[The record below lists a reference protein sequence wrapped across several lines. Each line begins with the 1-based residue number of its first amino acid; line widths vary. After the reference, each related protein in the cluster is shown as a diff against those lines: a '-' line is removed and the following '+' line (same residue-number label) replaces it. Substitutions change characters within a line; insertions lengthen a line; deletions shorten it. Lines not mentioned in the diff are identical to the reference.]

1 MPSATLELASHAL
14 NHDQEDMNA
23 AGPSPKACPPE
34 LQSLLAE
41 VIFVLICS
49 GGQLV
54 YALLVGHVT
63 VTQSVFGAAL
73 GLPPSQLPWLI
84 GSFMLAS
91 GLSVIVSGPLA
102 DLAPPKPLMVGAF
115 LWELVRGADHHPKL
129 KILFFV
135 ARAMQGLAVGVIVS
149 ASMSILGRV
158 YSPGHRKTRVF
169 SLMAAGSPF
178 GYWLGCI
185 QAGALSAH
193 LPWIFGSTAVFLA
206 VCALAAQL
214 TIPDLRPARDGIDA
228 EAPSLRQ
235 FDYTGAVLASVGCSL
250 VVFGL
255 TQGASADWNPY
266 TYCSIILGFLMLGA
280 FYFVEQRVARPL
292 IPNKLWQTPGFKP
305 LLVAYF
311 LGLGAFSGAWQ
322 FYAIQFWLRYQGVT
336 PLTAAL
342 YLLPNGIV
350 GVLAAFVVSKTL
362 HIVPT
367 QVILTA
373 SMVAFGLGPVF
384 FLPQAYATTTDHY
397 GYWALSMPGVALAT
411 FGPDMS
417 FAAAAIFITSSVPRS
432 YQGAAGSLL
441 VTVQNLAMAVMTS
454 ICGAVGQR
462 VETVAETGEIG
473 LKGIQAIW
481 WFGLAAAMVGAL
493 ITATMVRIPKAEEKE
508 HVQ

>member
-1 MPSATLELASHAL
+1 MASTTQLSEIWTRQARL
-14 NHDQEDMNA
+14 PRRA
-23 AGPSPKACPPE
+23 PE
-34 LQSLLAE
+34 LPSLLAE
-41 VIFVLICS
+41 VIFVLACS

-63 VTQSVFGAAL
+63 VTQSVFGVAL

-115 LWELVRGADHHPKL
+115 LWELVWNIVAALTITPKL

-214 TIPDLRPARDGIDA
+214 TIPDLRPASDDVDT

-255 TQGASADWNPY
+255 TQGASVDWNPY
-266 TYCSIILGFLMLGA
+266 TYSSVILGCLMLGA
-280 FYFVEQRVARPL
+280 FYFVEQRVTRPL

-311 LGLGAFSGAWQ
+311 LGLGAFILA
-322 FYAIQFWLRYQGVT
+322 ALPRRH

-362 HIVPT
+362 HVVPT

-384 FLPQAYATTTDHY
+384 FLPQTYANTTNSY
-397 GYWALSMPGVALAT
+397 SYWALSMPGVALAT

-462 VETVAETGEIG
+462 VETVPETGEIG